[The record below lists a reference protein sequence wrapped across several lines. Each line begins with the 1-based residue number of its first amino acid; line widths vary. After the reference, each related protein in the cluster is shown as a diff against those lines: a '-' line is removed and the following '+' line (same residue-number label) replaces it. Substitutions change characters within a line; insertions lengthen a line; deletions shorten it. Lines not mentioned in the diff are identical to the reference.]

1 MAASA
6 DVSFTNHGE
15 THRQTLKRVEE
26 GPMWRIADVI
36 DAKGKSLHDA
46 LMAIAE
52 KAEG

>member
-1 MAASA
+1 MA
-6 DVSFTNHGE
+6 D
-15 THRQTLKRVEE
+15 TLTV
-26 GPMWRIADVI
+26 DVI